1 MLLLATLTYVFYPYA
16 KISTKNFI
24 LAYEKSETV
33 LDRTPIVKTITPP
46 PTLLERIKA
55 KKTLDVIILNA
66 PTVYYI
72 GTTKAKGFEYELLS
86 DFTKSINVELN
97 LTLVHT
103 VKEALELT
111 RKGVGDLTAASLSV
125 NDKRKNEFKFGPY
138 YHSIYEEL
146 ICHNSLYKKGTMP
159 KETNETIGLNIVV
172 GKDTSSEATLLKL
185 KKEISGF
192 DFNTTMA
199 LSSEGLLEQ
208 VWRKKIDC
216 TVVDSHMFRI
226 SQRYY
231 PELVRTIR
239 LTDKINL
246 GWILR
251 KGDDSLNESLFRWM
265 NKYERSGKMAE
276 LNHFYYDF
284 LDVFDYFDTTV
295 FHKRLSQRLPK
306 YEKHFKRAGDK
317 YNIPWMLLAA
327 QSYQESHWNPKAKSH
342 TGVRGMMML
351 TNDTAKLLKVKNRL
365 DVAQSIDG
373 GAKYFDMMKKILPKE
388 VTGKNL
394 WALSLAAY
402 NVGVGHVYDAQELA
416 KKLNKNPYS
425 WSELKTVLPLLSQ
438 KKYYKNLKYGYA
450 RGNEPVRYVD
460 SIQHYHD
467 IIVQSRTP
475 KIDTKITS
483 LKQGRLIYLNL

>member
-1 MLLLATLTYVFYPYA
+1 MVLVLLGAGIIYIYYPYWQSSRHTPVQ
-16 KISTKNFI
+16 KVMLVNQQ
-24 LAYEKSETV
+24 SEM
-33 LDRTPIVKTITPP
+33 LKE
-46 PTLLERIKA
+46 PTLLDKIKA
-55 KKTLDVIILNA
+55 KKTLDVLILNA
-66 PTVYYI
+66 PTVYYV
-72 GTTKAKGFEYELLS
+72 GTVNPQGFEYELLS
-86 DFTKSINVELN
+86 DYAKSINVELN
-97 LTLVHT
+97 LTVVHT
-103 VKEALELT
+103 VKEALKLT
-111 RKGVGDLTAASLSV
+111 RKGVGDITAASLSV
-125 NDKRKNEFKFGPY
+125 NAEREKEFKFGPY
-138 YHSIYEEL
+138 YHSIHEEL

-159 KETNETIGLNIVV
+159 KELNETIGLNIVV
-172 GKDTSSEATLLKL
+172 GKDTSSETTLLKL
-185 KKEISGF
+185 KRELNGF
-192 DFNTTMA
+192 DFNTTA
-199 LSSEGLLEQ
+199 ELSTEGLLEQ
-208 VWRKKIDC
+208 VWKKKIDC

-231 PELVRTIR
+231 PELVRTMR

-246 GWILR
+246 GWLLR

-295 FHKRLSQRLPK
+295 FHKRLSNRLPK
-306 YEKHFKRAGDK
+306 YENHFKRAGEK

-327 QSYQESHWNPKAKSH
+327 QSYQESHWNPHAKSH

-351 TNDTAKLLKVKNRL
+351 TRDTAKLLKVKNRL
-365 DVAQSIDG
+365 SVAESIDG
-373 GAKYFDMMKKILPKE
+373 GAKYFDMMKNILPKE

-402 NVGVGHVYDAQELA
+402 NIGVGHVYDAQELA

-425 WSELKTVLPLLSQ
+425 WNDLKTVLPLLSQ

-460 SIQHYHD
+460 AIQHYHD
-467 IIVQSRTP
+467 IIIQSRILKA
-475 KIDTKITS
+475 KINEDTISTQKERLKIV
-483 LKQGRLIYLNL
+483 LR